1 MNIIDLKCTE
11 DRANTLADK
20 MNRITARFKENL
32 DSAEEMDLTGND
44 IIEYAEEKTADL
56 PKNLDDASYLELINL
71 NTLLQ
76 DFDYIRRTLREN
88 ADQGRGIIKTL
99 GIDISA
105 SDPDSLAALIT
116 SYAELNKSITDTL
129 KLFVQAYKDIST
141 IITNLEK
148 VKSGFNKTTN
158 NLNIT
163 NISDNPNGLDIV
175 STTADIIKQIK
186 EHNKIV
192 SWTTIGLKVDSFYLQ
207 SNTWL

>member
-1 MNIIDLKCTE
+1 MLK
-11 DRANTLADK
+11 
-20 MNRITARFKENL
+20 
-32 DSAEEMDLTGND
+32 
-44 IIEYAEEKTADL
+44 
-56 PKNLDDASYLELINL
+56 
-71 NTLLQ
+71 
-76 DFDYIRRTLREN
+76 DFDYIRTTLRDN
-88 ADQGRGIIKTL
+88 AEQGRSIIKTL
-99 GIDISA
+99 GVDISA
-105 SDPDSLAALIT
+105 SDPDSLAELIT

-192 SWTTIGLKVDSFYLQ
+192 S
-207 SNTWL
+207 

>member
-11 DRANTLADK
+11 DRANALADK

-192 SWTTIGLKVDSFYLQ
+192 S
-207 SNTWL
+207 

>member
-1 MNIIDLKCTE
+1 MNTIDLKCTE
-11 DRANTLADK
+11 DRANKLADR
-20 MNRITARFKENL
+20 MNKITARFKENL
-32 DSAEEMDLTGND
+32 DVADEMDVSGND
-44 IIEYAEEKTADL
+44 IIEYAEDKTKDL

-88 ADQGRGIIKTL
+88 TEQGRAIIKTL
-99 GIDISA
+99 GVDISA
-105 SDPDSLAALIT
+105 SDPDSLAELIT

-192 SWTTIGLKVDSFYLQ
+192 S
-207 SNTWL
+207 

>member
-1 MNIIDLKCTE
+1 MSTIDLKCTE
-11 DRANTLADK
+11 DRANKLADK
-20 MNRITARFKENL
+20 MNKITARFKENL
-32 DSAEEMDLTGND
+32 DVADEMDVSGND
-44 IIEYAEEKTADL
+44 IIEYAEDKTKDL

-88 ADQGRGIIKTL
+88 TEQGRAIIKTL
-99 GIDISA
+99 GVDISA
-105 SDPDSLAALIT
+105 SDPDSLAELIT

-163 NISDNPNGLDIV
+163 NISDNSNGLDIV

-192 SWTTIGLKVDSFYLQ
+192 S
-207 SNTWL
+207 

>member
-1 MNIIDLKCTE
+1 MQTIDLKCTE
-11 DRANTLADK
+11 DRANKLADK
-20 MNRITARFKENL
+20 MQKITARFKENL
-32 DSAEEMDLTGND
+32 DVADEMDISGND
-44 IIEYAEEKTADL
+44 IIEYAEDKTKDL

-71 NTLLQ
+71 NTLLK
-76 DFDYIRRTLREN
+76 DFDYIRTTLRDN
-88 ADQGRGIIKTL
+88 AEQGRSIIKTL
-99 GIDISA
+99 GVDISA
-105 SDPDSLAALIT
+105 SDPDSLAELIT

-163 NISDNPNGLDIV
+163 NISDNPGGLDIV

-192 SWTTIGLKVDSFYLQ
+192 S
-207 SNTWL
+207 

>member
-1 MNIIDLKCTE
+1 MNTIDLKCTE
-11 DRANTLADK
+11 DRANKLADK
-20 MNRITARFKENL
+20 MNKITARFKENL
-32 DSAEEMDLTGND
+32 DVADEMDISGND
-44 IIEYAEEKTADL
+44 IIEYAEDKTKDL

-76 DFDYIRRTLREN
+76 DFDYIRTTLRDN
-88 ADQGRGIIKTL
+88 AEQGRSIIKTL
-99 GIDISA
+99 GVDISA
-105 SDPDSLAALIT
+105 SDPDSLAELIT

-163 NISDNPNGLDIV
+163 NISDNPGGLDIV

-192 SWTTIGLKVDSFYLQ
+192 S
-207 SNTWL
+207 

>member
-1 MNIIDLKCTE
+1 MNVIDLKCTE

-192 SWTTIGLKVDSFYLQ
+192 S
-207 SNTWL
+207 

>member
-1 MNIIDLKCTE
+1 MQTIDLKCTE
-11 DRANTLADK
+11 DRANKLADK
-20 MNRITARFKENL
+20 MNKITARFKENL
-32 DSAEEMDLTGND
+32 DVADEMDISGND
-44 IIEYAEEKTADL
+44 IIEYAEDKTKDL

-71 NTLLQ
+71 NTLLK
-76 DFDYIRRTLREN
+76 DFDYIRTTLRDN
-88 ADQGRGIIKTL
+88 AEQGRSIIKTL
-99 GIDISA
+99 GVDISA
-105 SDPDSLAALIT
+105 SDPDSLAELIT

-163 NISDNPNGLDIV
+163 NISDNPGGLDIV

-192 SWTTIGLKVDSFYLQ
+192 S
-207 SNTWL
+207 

>member
-163 NISDNPNGLDIV
+163 NISDNQNGLDIV

-192 SWTTIGLKVDSFYLQ
+192 S
-207 SNTWL
+207 

>member
-1 MNIIDLKCTE
+1 MNTIDLKCTE
-11 DRANTLADK
+11 DRANKLADK
-20 MNRITARFKENL
+20 MHKITARFKENL
-32 DSAEEMDLTGND
+32 DVADEMDISGND
-44 IIEYAEEKTADL
+44 IIEYAEDKTKDL

-71 NTLLQ
+71 NTLLK
-76 DFDYIRRTLREN
+76 DFDYIRTTLRDN
-88 ADQGRGIIKTL
+88 AEQGRSIIKTL
-99 GIDISA
+99 GVDISA
-105 SDPDSLAALIT
+105 SDPDSLAELIT

-148 VKSGFNKTTN
+148 VKSGFNKTNTTN

-163 NISDNPNGLDIV
+163 NISDNPGGLDIV

-192 SWTTIGLKVDSFYLQ
+192 S
-207 SNTWL
+207 

>member
-1 MNIIDLKCTE
+1 MNTIDLKCAE
-11 DRANTLADK
+11 DRANKLADR
-20 MNRITARFKENL
+20 MNKITARFKENL
-32 DSAEEMDLTGND
+32 DVADEMDVSGND
-44 IIEYAEEKTADL
+44 IIEYAEDKTKDL

-88 ADQGRGIIKTL
+88 TEQGRAIIKTL
-99 GIDISA
+99 GVDISA
-105 SDPDSLAALIT
+105 SDPDSLAELIT

-163 NISDNPNGLDIV
+163 NISDNSNGLDIV

-192 SWTTIGLKVDSFYLQ
+192 S
-207 SNTWL
+207 

>member
-1 MNIIDLKCTE
+1 MNTIDLKCTE
-11 DRANTLADK
+11 DRANKLADK
-20 MNRITARFKENL
+20 MNKITARFKENL
-32 DSAEEMDLTGND
+32 DVADEMDISGND
-44 IIEYAEEKTADL
+44 IIEYAEDKTKDL

-71 NTLLQ
+71 NTLLK
-76 DFDYIRRTLREN
+76 DFDYIRTTLRDN
-88 ADQGRGIIKTL
+88 AEQGRSIIKTL
-99 GIDISA
+99 GVDISA
-105 SDPDSLAALIT
+105 SDPDSLAELIT

-163 NISDNPNGLDIV
+163 NISDNPGGLDIV
-175 STTADIIKQIK
+175 STTADIIEQIK

-192 SWTTIGLKVDSFYLQ
+192 S
-207 SNTWL
+207 

>member
-1 MNIIDLKCTE
+1 MNTIDLKCTE
-11 DRANTLADK
+11 DRANKLADK
-20 MNRITARFKENL
+20 MNKITARFKENL
-32 DSAEEMDLTGND
+32 DVADEMDISGND
-44 IIEYAEEKTADL
+44 IIEYAEDKTKDL

-76 DFDYIRRTLREN
+76 DFDYIRTTLRDN
-88 ADQGRGIIKTL
+88 AEQGRSIIKTL
-99 GIDISA
+99 GVDISA
-105 SDPDSLAALIT
+105 SDPDSLAELIT

-163 NISDNPNGLDIV
+163 NISDNPSGLDIV

-192 SWTTIGLKVDSFYLQ
+192 S
-207 SNTWL
+207 

>member
-20 MNRITARFKENL
+20 MNKITARFKENL

-192 SWTTIGLKVDSFYLQ
+192 S
-207 SNTWL
+207 

>member
-1 MNIIDLKCTE
+1 MNVIDLKCTE
-11 DRANTLADK
+11 DRANKLADK
-20 MNRITARFKENL
+20 MNKITARFKENL

-99 GIDISA
+99 GVDISA

-192 SWTTIGLKVDSFYLQ
+192 S
-207 SNTWL
+207 

>member
-1 MNIIDLKCTE
+1 MHIIDLKCTE

-192 SWTTIGLKVDSFYLQ
+192 S
-207 SNTWL
+207 

>member
-1 MNIIDLKCTE
+1 M
-11 DRANTLADK
+11 
-20 MNRITARFKENL
+20 
-32 DSAEEMDLTGND
+32 
-44 IIEYAEEKTADL
+44 

-76 DFDYIRRTLREN
+76 DFDYIRTTLRDN
-88 ADQGRGIIKTL
+88 AEQGRSIIKTL
-99 GIDISA
+99 GVDISA
-105 SDPDSLAALIT
+105 SDPDSLAELIT
-116 SYAELNKSITDTL
+116 SYAELNKSITETL

-163 NISDNPNGLDIV
+163 NISDNSNGLDIV

-192 SWTTIGLKVDSFYLQ
+192 S
-207 SNTWL
+207 

>member
-1 MNIIDLKCTE
+1 MEIFPRIMNTIDLKCTE
-11 DRANTLADK
+11 DRANKLADK
-20 MNRITARFKENL
+20 MQKITARFKENL
-32 DSAEEMDLTGND
+32 DVADEMDISGND
-44 IIEYAEEKTADL
+44 IIEYAEDKTKDL

-76 DFDYIRRTLREN
+76 DFDYIRTTLRDN
-88 ADQGRGIIKTL
+88 AEQGRSIIKTL
-99 GIDISA
+99 GVDISA
-105 SDPDSLAALIT
+105 SDPDSLAELIT

-163 NISDNPNGLDIV
+163 NISDNPSGLDIV

-192 SWTTIGLKVDSFYLQ
+192 S
-207 SNTWL
+207 

>member
-1 MNIIDLKCTE
+1 MSNTIDLKCTE
-11 DRANTLADK
+11 DRANKLADK
-20 MNRITARFKENL
+20 MNKITARFKENL

-44 IIEYAEEKTADL
+44 IIEYAEDKTKDL

-88 ADQGRGIIKTL
+88 TEQGRAIIKTL
-99 GIDISA
+99 GVDISA
-105 SDPDSLAALIT
+105 SDPDSLAELIT

-163 NISDNPNGLDIV
+163 NISDNSNGLDIV

-192 SWTTIGLKVDSFYLQ
+192 S
-207 SNTWL
+207 

>member
-1 MNIIDLKCTE
+1 MNLIDLKCTE

-163 NISDNPNGLDIV
+163 NISDNQNGLDIV

-192 SWTTIGLKVDSFYLQ
+192 S
-207 SNTWL
+207 

>member
-1 MNIIDLKCTE
+1 MNTIDLKCTE
-11 DRANTLADK
+11 DRANKLADK
-20 MNRITARFKENL
+20 MNKITARFKENL
-32 DSAEEMDLTGND
+32 DVADEMDVSGND
-44 IIEYAEEKTADL
+44 IIEYAEDKTKDL

-71 NTLLQ
+71 NTLLK
-76 DFDYIRRTLREN
+76 DFDYIRTTLRDN
-88 ADQGRGIIKTL
+88 AEQGRAIIKTL
-99 GIDISA
+99 GVDISA
-105 SDPDSLAALIT
+105 SDPDSLAELIT

-158 NLNIT
+158 NLSIT
-163 NISDNPNGLDIV
+163 NISDNPSGLDIV

-192 SWTTIGLKVDSFYLQ
+192 S
-207 SNTWL
+207 

>member
-1 MNIIDLKCTE
+1 MQTIDLKCTE
-11 DRANTLADK
+11 DRANKLADK
-20 MNRITARFKENL
+20 MNKITARFKENL
-32 DSAEEMDLTGND
+32 DVADEMDVSGND
-44 IIEYAEEKTADL
+44 IIEYAEDKTKDL

-88 ADQGRGIIKTL
+88 TEQGRAIIKTL
-99 GIDISA
+99 GVDISA
-105 SDPDSLAALIT
+105 SDPDSLAELIT

-163 NISDNPNGLDIV
+163 NISDNQNGLDIV

-192 SWTTIGLKVDSFYLQ
+192 S
-207 SNTWL
+207 

>member
-1 MNIIDLKCTE
+1 MNGDTPRIMNIIDLKCTE

-163 NISDNPNGLDIV
+163 NISDNQNGLDIV

-192 SWTTIGLKVDSFYLQ
+192 S
-207 SNTWL
+207 

>member
-1 MNIIDLKCTE
+1 MEIRPRIMHIIDLKCTE

-192 SWTTIGLKVDSFYLQ
+192 S
-207 SNTWL
+207 

>member
-1 MNIIDLKCTE
+1 MEIFSGIMSNTIDLKCTE
-11 DRANTLADK
+11 DRANKLADK
-20 MNRITARFKENL
+20 MNKITARFKENL

-44 IIEYAEEKTADL
+44 IIEYAEDKTKDL

-88 ADQGRGIIKTL
+88 TEQGRAIIKTL
-99 GIDISA
+99 GVDISA
-105 SDPDSLAALIT
+105 SDPDSLAELIT

-163 NISDNPNGLDIV
+163 NISDNSNGLDIV

-192 SWTTIGLKVDSFYLQ
+192 S
-207 SNTWL
+207 

>member
-1 MNIIDLKCTE
+1 MNTIDLKCTE
-11 DRANTLADK
+11 DRANKLADK
-20 MNRITARFKENL
+20 MQKITARFKENL
-32 DSAEEMDLTGND
+32 DVADEMDISGND
-44 IIEYAEEKTADL
+44 IIEYAEDKTKDL

-76 DFDYIRRTLREN
+76 DFDYIRTTLRDN
-88 ADQGRGIIKTL
+88 AEQGRSIIKTL
-99 GIDISA
+99 GVDISA
-105 SDPDSLAALIT
+105 SDPDSLAELIT

-163 NISDNPNGLDIV
+163 SISDNSNGLDIV

-192 SWTTIGLKVDSFYLQ
+192 S
-207 SNTWL
+207 

>member
-1 MNIIDLKCTE
+1 MQTIDLKCTE
-11 DRANTLADK
+11 DRANKLADK

-32 DSAEEMDLTGND
+32 DVADEMDISGND
-44 IIEYAEEKTADL
+44 IIEYAEDKTKDL

-76 DFDYIRRTLREN
+76 DFDYIRTTLRDN
-88 ADQGRGIIKTL
+88 AEQGRSIIKTL
-99 GIDISA
+99 GVDISA
-105 SDPDSLAALIT
+105 SDPDSLAELIT

-163 NISDNPNGLDIV
+163 NISDNPGGLDIV

-192 SWTTIGLKVDSFYLQ
+192 S
-207 SNTWL
+207 

>member
-192 SWTTIGLKVDSFYLQ
+192 S
-207 SNTWL
+207 